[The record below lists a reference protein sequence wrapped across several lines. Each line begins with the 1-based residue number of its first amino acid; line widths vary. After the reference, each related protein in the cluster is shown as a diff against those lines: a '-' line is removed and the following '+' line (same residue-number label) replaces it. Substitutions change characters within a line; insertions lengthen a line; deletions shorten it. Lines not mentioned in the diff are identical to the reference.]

1 MIKNKLILG
10 TLVIAAISGGIY
22 LTKTSNNTNSTYQ
35 NVAFQE
41 DSKEEIQ
48 NKHWKGARE
57 YWEILHMNEVTGQ
70 VEQSDYDNARKIA
83 LGIPQAKNTMS
94 FVEMGPDN
102 QGGRTRAV
110 EVDPNNDNIVYAGSV
125 SGGVYKST
133 DGGNNWSKVGG
144 YYQMPVTSV
153 SSIAMTND
161 GTLYVACGFNDYSDG
176 FQTCDG
182 IYYSNDGGQNFT
194 KIPGIGNFC
203 VNKVIADR
211 SKPNTIYF
219 TSGGSNYL
227 RRVEN
232 GNSTSPIITQIGNA
246 NGITVQGAGGRDIK
260 LSPDGQHLLYSATTR
275 VFVSNDGGNS
285 FTDVSGSGPGQIV
298 TSGMNRI
305 ESAVSFNKTP
315 AGNYTMAVVMSS
327 GGNWGGS
334 YFSED
339 NGVTWSQISP
349 RWISNPIIPESQ
361 VFNPLNSG
369 GRSPQGNY
377 NLVCT
382 IVPGDPFTMVFGG
395 VDLYR
400 WRKTP
405 NSNPIA
411 GQFEKISFW
420 FFSQASPNYVHAD
433 NHRLTWSQAGNLYV
447 GNDGGLSK
455 SIDTSLSV
463 FAVINKGYI
472 TTQFY
477 GIGFGPDGTTI
488 GGTQDNGTLMAS
500 NIHVGKQFREVIGGD
515 GFESEMSQ
523 LEEGAFLG
531 SIYFSAIFRARNYT
545 SGTSSIA
552 APCGTLVIGESCGS
566 FATFFRLFED
576 ENDTDTKDSIMFVAD
591 SNMVVGTM
599 AKYLSKTFDKLIEYP
614 LPTGLL
620 AGDTIMLPDYIQ
632 SLFITGTGTGVYITR
647 DVWRFTGSLNYS
659 QLLTNS
665 LATAFEFSKD
675 GNTIWVGTR
684 FGELF
689 RITNLDSAYTPAEMD
704 VNSPD
709 FKLEITQV
717 TSGTGS
723 IITDISVD
731 ANDPSKVAF
740 TSGGSGAGANIF
752 YSSNAMAA
760 TPTFAS
766 KDGNLPAYAAFGC
779 ELVSDPQNNI
789 KMIVGTEFGLYS
801 TTSNLAGTVS
811 WTAMSAD
818 EIGVVPVY
826 DVRQQWRPWDG
837 ALGNVKTPG
846 RVYVGTFGRG
856 IWWSDDIA
864 GAKNVYNG
872 GSVEELPN
880 ISNIQVY
887 PNPMS
892 TDGNIKFTLN
902 ETSDVVIN
910 IYSLEGK
917 MLKQMNLKNTVLG
930 MHNITFSAQDFPA
943 GTYLMTFTANGQ
955 REVKKFIK
963 R

>member
-10 TLVIAAISGGIY
+10 TVVIAAITGGIY
-22 LTKTSNNTNSTYQ
+22 LSKSESNSQPKYK
-35 NVAFQE
+35 NVAFQTSPKE
-41 DSKEEIQ
+41 DVK
-48 NKHWKGARE
+48 NKHWQGAKE

-83 LGIPQAKNTMS
+83 LGIPQSKNSMS
-94 FVEMGPDN
+94 FVEMGPNN

-110 EVDPNNDNIVYAGSV
+110 EVDPNNDNIVYAGAV

-133 DGGNNWSKVGG
+133 DAGNNWSKVGG
-144 YYQMPVTSV
+144 YYQLPGTKI
-153 SSIAMTND
+153 SSIAITND
-161 GTLYVACGFNDYSDG
+161 GTLYVGVGLNDYSEPG
-176 FQTCDG
+176 FQSCFG
-182 IYYSNDGGQNFT
+182 VYYSNDGGNIFT
-194 KIPGIGNFC
+194 QVPGTGSFC
-203 VNKVIADR
+203 TNKLIADR
-211 SKPNTIYF
+211 SKPNTFYF

-232 GNSTSPIITQIGNA
+232 GNSTSPTITQIGNA

-260 LSPDGQHLLYSATTR
+260 VSPDGQHLLYSATSR
-275 VFVSNDGGNS
+275 VYVSNDGGNT
-285 FTDVSGSGPGQIV
+285 FNDVTGTGPGQIV

-305 ESAVSFNKTP
+305 EGAISYDKTP

-339 NGVTWSQISP
+339 NGVTWNQIAP
-349 RWISNPIIPESQ
+349 RWVSSSLPIPQ
-361 VFNPLNSG
+361 QFNPLNSG

-382 IVPGDPFTMVFGG
+382 IVPGDPYTMVFGG
-395 VDLYR
+395 IDLYR

-411 GQFEKISFW
+411 GQFEQISFW

-463 FAVINKGYI
+463 FAVINKGFI

-477 GIGFGPDGTTI
+477 GIGYGPDGTTI
-488 GGTQDNGTLMAS
+488 GGTQDNGTLMTS
-500 NIHVGKQFREVIGGD
+500 NIHVGQQFREVIGGD
-515 GFESEMSQ
+515 GFESELSQ
-523 LEEGAFLG
+523 LEPGAFLG
-531 SIYFSAIFRARNYT
+531 SIYFSDIYRARNYT

-552 APCGTLVIGESCGS
+552 APCGTDIHGESCGQ

-576 ENDTDTKDSIMFVAD
+576 ENDMDSKDSIMFIAD
-591 SNMVVGTM
+591 SNMVAGTN
-599 AKYLSKTFDKLIEYP
+599 AKYLSKTFDKLLEYP
-614 LPTGLL
+614 IPTGLL
-620 AGDTIMLPDYIQ
+620 AGDTIMLPDYVQ

-647 DVWRFTGSLNYS
+647 DVWRFSSPLNYS
-659 QLLTNS
+659 QVLTNS

-675 GNTIWVGTR
+675 GNTVWVGTR
-684 FGELF
+684 TGQLY
-689 RITNLDSAYTPAEMD
+689 RITNLDSAYTQAEMD
-704 VNSPD
+704 VNNPE

-731 ANDPSKVAF
+731 ANDPNKVAF
-740 TSGGSGAGANIF
+740 VSGGSGAGANIF
-752 YSSNAMAA
+752 YSSNAMAT
-760 TPTFAS
+760 TPSFTS
-766 KDGNLPAYAAFGC
+766 KDGNLPPYATFGC
-779 ELVSDPQNNI
+779 ELVTDPSNNI
-789 KMIVGTEFGLYS
+789 KMIVGTEFGLYT
-801 TTSNLAGTVS
+801 TTSNLNGTVS
-811 WTAMSAD
+811 WSATSED
-818 EIGVVPVY
+818 EIGLVPVY
-826 DVRQQWRPWDG
+826 DVRQQWRGWDG
-837 ALGNVKTPG
+837 ALGNVRTPG
-846 RVYVGTFGRG
+846 RVFIGTFGRG

-864 GAKNVYNG
+864 GVKGTFEENVED
-872 GSVEELPN
+872 VPN
-880 ISNIQVY
+880 VSNIEVY

-892 TDGNIKFTLN
+892 NDGNIKFTLN
-902 ETSDVVIN
+902 ETSDVLIN
-910 IYSLEGK
+910 VYSLEGR
-917 MLKQMNLKNTVLG
+917 MVRQMNLKNTALG
-930 MHNITFSAQDFPA
+930 MHNITFSAQDLTA
-943 GTYLMTFTANGQ
+943 GTYLITFTVNGQ